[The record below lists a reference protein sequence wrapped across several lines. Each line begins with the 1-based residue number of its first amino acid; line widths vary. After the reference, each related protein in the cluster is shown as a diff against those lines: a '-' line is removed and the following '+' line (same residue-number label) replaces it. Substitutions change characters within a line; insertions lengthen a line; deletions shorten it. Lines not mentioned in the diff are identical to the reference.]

1 MTSLGR
7 VLHTIGA
14 AQRTESRLLR
24 LHVPPPSD
32 GQGKQRRFEL
42 FVRDYFRKGRA
53 AEISGHQGVALQ
65 VRPKARNAADLRSAV
80 GA

>member
-42 FVRDYFRKGRA
+42 FVREVWPAPR
-53 AEISGHQGVALQ
+53 
-65 VRPKARNAADLRSAV
+65 
-80 GA
+80 